1 MRVKKLLSLTGEEY
15 LQTADSPVT
24 AVVEVNG
31 VERVVRL
38 DIVDILPNVGDY
50 VIVHAGF
57 AIRTLPPEDA
67 LKDLELI
74 YQALEQSS

>member
-1 MRVKKLLSLTGEEY
+1 MRVKKLLSLSGEEC
-15 LQTADSPVT
+15 LCASDSPIA

-31 VERVVRL
+31 VERDVRL
-38 DIVDILPNVGDY
+38 DIVDILPKVGDY

-74 YQALEQSS
+74 HQALEQSS